1 MTKLIL
7 AIVASLGISGFA
19 FAQEAGLD
27 TYGNDQTNKITG
39 AFKSTR
45 VIHAHSLEMLSKGNL
60 DFRILHRFGL
70 VNSGASQFFGLDQAT
85 MRIGFD
91 YGISDRLM
99 VGIGRSTY
107 RKELDIFVKTRLLQ
121 QSSGKKNVPFSLLL
135 AGGAMV
141 RTEKVFSG
149 PKPSF
154 SDRSSF
160 YVQVLA
166 GRKFNNRFSAQFS
179 PLFVF
184 TNTPFNIKGDKE
196 LFALG
201 GGLRYKFSRRMAFTI
216 DYHHPLGD
224 MDSLYTA
231 PLSVGVDIETGGHVF
246 QLHFSNSVGMNE
258 RAYLTETTGAFFKG
272 DIRFGFNLSRIFQ
285 LGKR

>member
-1 MTKLIL
+1 MTKFIL

-19 FAQEAGLD
+19 FAQEADLD

-45 VIHAHSLEMLSKGNL
+45 VIHAHSVEMLSKGNL

-91 YGISDRLM
+91 YAVSDRLM

-107 RKELDIFVKTRLLQ
+107 RKELDVFVKTRLLQ

-154 SDRSSF
+154 SDRSS
-160 YVQVLA
+160 YYLQVLA

-184 TNTPFNIKGDKE
+184 TNTPFNMKGDNE

-224 MDSLYTA
+224 LDSLYTS